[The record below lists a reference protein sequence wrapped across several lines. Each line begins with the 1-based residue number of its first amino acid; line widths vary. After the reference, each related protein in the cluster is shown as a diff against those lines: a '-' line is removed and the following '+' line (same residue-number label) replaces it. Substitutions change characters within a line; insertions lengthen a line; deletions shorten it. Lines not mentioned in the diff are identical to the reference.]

1 MAVAE
6 LHTMTRPSP
15 PALLTHVVNPL
26 FSFTKSHG
34 PFIQFQ
40 FLAVARKILVS
51 FFIAIS
57 QVGPLLMPMNTSQQD
72 SQVSSQQLDRL
83 EALAKAQNAEISRLM
98 QLDLTPFLSDA
109 PAMAELRTNMK
120 RWLLDNTIRSSPKV
134 QDATT
139 RSLQRRTNTTSG
151 QT

>member
-1 MAVAE
+1 
-6 LHTMTRPSP
+6 MTRPSP